1 LTPSPARSSFAALAK
16 FPRQFYQEK
25 ISDHKEAS
33 MKLRAVW
40 TAVVLLWLTAWA
52 AAQAQEQYLDIYTA
66 QVKPEKRAEFDAIS
80 KKMAAAN
87 RQNKGDTWV
96 TTETVYGP
104 MNRITFVSFRTS
116 YSGADEGSAAFFGA
130 LQKSLGPAATEKLF
144 QDFNQ
149 CLVSSRTE
157 FRRRRWD
164 LSSNAPADAAGAAKL
179 LGEARWVRTAA
190 VRVKPGQLAA
200 FEALLKEIKE
210 AREKASPPVTTLVS
224 QAVAGQEGTVFY
236 VSTLQPSMAGFDG
249 IPTIQKTL
257 GEEGYARYLKTSA
270 EVVESSETVISHFLP
285 DLSNAPA
292 DVVAVAPDYW
302 KPKAVV
308 AAKSS
313 KSVVNAAEVK
323 KIEKQ

>member
-1 LTPSPARSSFAALAK
+1 MTPSPARSSFAALAK

-33 MKLRAVW
+33 TKLRAVW

-130 LQKSLGPAATEKLF
+130 LQKSLGPGATEKLF

-190 VRVKPGQLAA
+190 VRIKPGQLAA
-200 FEALLKEIKE
+200 FEALLKESRK
-210 AREKASPPVTTLVS
+210 L
-224 QAVAGQEGTVFY
+224 
-236 VSTLQPSMAGFDG
+236 
-249 IPTIQKTL
+249 
-257 GEEGYARYLKTSA
+257 
-270 EVVESSETVISHFLP
+270 
-285 DLSNAPA
+285 
-292 DVVAVAPDYW
+292 
-302 KPKAVV
+302 
-308 AAKSS
+308 AKRPLRPLRPWFH
-313 KSVVNAAEVK
+313 KL
-323 KIEKQ
+323 